1 MTDLRSL
8 LDSILE
14 DAAFRGVLQTLTVAA
29 PSEGARVTLS
39 GLTSSAKAVVAA
51 GVASR
56 LARPVIV
63 LTADNE
69 TAASLQRT
77 TSSFAAW
84 LDPSPK
90 QAVLTFPSLDCSPYE
105 GRSPHAEIL
114 ERRAVTLW
122 SATQGQARVV
132 LTPVTAALG
141 RFRERAFYS
150 SLALEIKAGD
160 ELALDDLAEHLS
172 GVGYERE
179 EPVSDVGQFS
189 VRGGIVDVFPP
200 EAGWPIRIELWDDRV
215 ESLREFDPGTQR
227 SRQPVPRALLLPLS
241 EATRSRRFFEK
252 LVGALEK
259 RVKAR
264 GETEA
269 GPRFE
274 REPEWAG
281 EYGNPFPGWE
291 FFAPLAEPHS
301 QSLFGLFDHPVVLW
315 DEPLDRTAQWKA
327 YLEKLAGQYDEVRDV
342 VPPRPKPE
350 DILLVEREF
359 QEILQGLPQVN
370 LKELALGRGVET
382 AELTAGVPEMASLQV
397 PQTTTEVL
405 RNHETSEPTPSP
417 GPPRLMKTPAAN
429 HPLPQGGEGASF
441 MLAED
446 GQPNDQGVL
455 AGHDTPAA
463 ASDTPSMVLDSDSP
477 ALERAPHPQA
487 NFDDRESD
495 FDESE
500 QSLPLPGPEFVLLT
514 QPSPKFQSG
523 VKGFAEN
530 LRGNLERGMCVVL
543 VSPSSGK
550 ADRLREILAEYEI
563 PFETVS
569 GSSASAGASPG
580 ETAEKRNDPRGGSHG
595 GETHA
600 ASGEESPRAGT
611 RPAATGAAL
620 MVRGDLAEG
629 FVIPE
634 LRQMWLA
641 DSDLFGGFDWASR
654 RREHSGALSFISDL
668 GDLKVGDYV
677 VHVDHG
683 VGIYQGLRQL
693 SVSGAERDFM
703 LLTYQ
708 DDAKLYVPLER
719 LDLVEKYRSGGEGAK
734 PVLDRLGGTTWA
746 RTKSRVKRA
755 LRDMAEELLHLY
767 AQRKMAGGTP
777 TSPDTPWQEEFEEA
791 FEFEETPDQL
801 KALEDIKQDLESPEP
816 MDRLLCGDV
825 GYGKTE
831 LAMRAAFKVVQD
843 GRQVAVLAPTTVL
856 AFQHYETFRRRLAAF
871 PMRVDM
877 LSRFR
882 QPAEQKK
889 TVAETEAG
897 KVDVLIGTHR
907 LLSKDVQFRD
917 LGLLIVDEEQ
927 RFGVA
932 AKEKLRKFKVGVD
945 VLAMSATPIPRTL
958 HMSLG
963 GLRDLSVIE
972 TPPRGRLAI
981 QTTVAPF
988 NHNLIQ
994 AAILQ
999 EMQREGQVF
1008 FVHNRVESIFSIAA
1022 IVQRLVPTARIG
1034 VAHGQMNEKEL
1045 ERVMLKFMQGEY
1057 DVLVATALIENGL
1070 DIPRANTIVVN
1081 HAERF
1086 GLADLYQ
1093 LRGRVGRSN
1102 RRAYAY
1108 FLVAAEDALTPIA
1121 RRRLAALK
1129 EFSELGAGFRLA
1141 ALDLELRGA
1150 GNLLG
1155 AEQHGHLNAIGID
1168 LYLKML
1174 EQTVEEL
1181 KGAPQRI
1188 DVRTSINLGLDI
1200 KIPDNYVA
1208 DEGQRLRLYKRI
1220 SSLATPEAR
1229 AELEAELGD
1238 RFGPIP
1244 ASVANLL
1251 SYGLLKSAAEQL
1263 LVQSIERKADEIW
1276 MRFHEQTPV
1285 EPGSITTFVR
1295 RRREA
1300 TLRPDG
1306 VLRFKL
1312 RSGEEKTLEEVQN
1325 VLRELQPKP

>member
-1 MTDLRSL
+1 MSDLRSL
-8 LDSILE
+8 LDPILE
-14 DAAFRGVLQTLTVAA
+14 HAAFRGVLQTLTEAA
-29 PSEGARVTLS
+29 PGAGAQVTLS
-39 GLTSSAKAVVAA
+39 GLTSSAKGLVVA
-51 GVASR
+51 GVACQLS
-56 LARPVIV
+56 RPVIV

-69 TAASLQRT
+69 TAANLQRT
-77 TSSFAAW
+77 TSTFAHW
-84 LDPSPK
+84 LDPGSS
-90 QAVLTFPSLDCSPYE
+90 QSVLTFPSLDCSPYE
-105 GRSPHAEIL
+105 GRSPHGEIL
-114 ERRAVTLW
+114 ERRAVALW
-122 SATQGQARVV
+122 SVTQRQVRALV
-132 LTPVTAALG
+132 TPVSAALG

-160 ELALDDLAEHLS
+160 ELTLEDLAEHLS

-179 EPVSDVGQFS
+179 EPVSDAGQYS

-200 EAGWPIRIELWDDRV
+200 ESEWPLRIELWDDRI
-215 ESLREFDPGTQR
+215 ESLREFDPDTQR
-227 SRQPVPRALLLPLS
+227 SRKPVPRALLLPLS
-241 EATRSRRFFEK
+241 EVTRSRRFFQK
-252 LVGALEK
+252 LVGALDK
-259 RVKAR
+259 RPNSR
-264 GETEA
+264 RDEA
-269 GPRFE
+269 TAPRFE
-274 REPEWAG
+274 GQPEWAG
-281 EYGNPFPGWE
+281 EYENPFPGWE
-291 FFAPLAEPHS
+291 FFAPLVEPHPR
-301 QSLFGLFDHPVVLW
+301 SLFGLFDNPVVLW
-315 DEPLDRTAQWKA
+315 DEPLDRHTQWKGF
-327 YLEKLAGQYDEVRDV
+327 LEKLAAEYDEVRDV
-342 VPPRPKPE
+342 VPPRPTPD
-350 DILLVEREF
+350 DICLTEREF
-359 QEILQGLPQVN
+359 QEIIQGLPQVY
-370 LKELALGRGVET
+370 LKELAISRSVENYEQSGQE
-382 AELTAGVPEMASLQV
+382 AAGQV
-397 PQTTTEVL
+397 TTVD
-405 RNHETSEPTPSP
+405 SESGSAAPSC
-417 GPPRLMKTPAAN
+417 GEPAAFRA
-429 HPLPQGGEGASF
+429 PLDSF
-441 MLAED
+441 PLAEQAERPSLPACSKELSRD
-446 GQPNDQGVL
+446 SGL
-455 AGHDTPAA
+455 AERQSLSASQAA
-463 ASDTPSMVLDSDSP
+463 EPQCEAGSTGSDSEQVEQNSP
-477 ALERAPHPQA
+477 ASGQ
-487 NFDDRESD
+487 
-495 FDESE
+495 
-500 QSLPLPGPEFVLLT
+500 EFVLLT

-530 LRGNLERGMCVVL
+530 LRGNLERGMSVAL
-543 VSPSSGK
+543 VTPSNGK
-550 ADRLREILAEYEI
+550 AERLRGILTEYEI
-563 PFETVS
+563 PFETE
-569 GSSASAGASPG
+569 SSAAVPAGVSPSQLVQKQKGARRADQSVEAGA
-580 ETAEKRNDPRGGSHG
+580 
-595 GETHA
+595 
-600 ASGEESPRAGT
+600 ASVDESAQAGA
-611 RPAATGAAL
+611 RSAPSGVAL
-620 MVRGDLAEG
+620 MIRGDLAEG
-629 FVIPE
+629 FVIPDLAE
-634 LRQMWLA
+634 MWLA
-641 DSDLFGGFDWASR
+641 DSDLFGGFDWTSR
-654 RREHSGALSFISDL
+654 RREHTGAMSFISDL

-683 VGIYQGLRQL
+683 VGLYQGLRQL
-693 SVSGAERDFM
+693 SVSGPERDFM

-734 PVLDRLGGTTWA
+734 PVLDRLGGTSWE

-755 LRDMAEELLHLY
+755 LRDMAQELLQLY

-777 TSPDTPWQEEFEEA
+777 ASPDTPWQEEFEEA

-801 KALEDIKQDLESPEP
+801 KALADIKRDLESAEP

-831 LAMRAAFKVVQD
+831 LAMRAAFKVIQD

-907 LLSKDVQFRD
+907 LLSKDVNFRD

-988 NHNLIQ
+988 NHSLIQ
-994 AAILQ
+994 SAVLQ

-1045 ERVMLKFMQGEY
+1045 EKVMLKFMQGEY

-1070 DIPRANTIVVN
+1070 DIPRANTIIVN

-1121 RRRLAALK
+1121 RRRLAAMK

-1208 DEGQRLRLYKRI
+1208 DESQRLRLYKRI
-1220 SSLATPEAR
+1220 SSLASVEAR
-1229 AELEAELGD
+1229 AELETELSD
-1238 RFGPIP
+1238 RYGPIP
-1244 ASVANLL
+1244 SSVANLL
-1251 SYGLLKSAAEQL
+1251 AYGLLKSAAEQL
-1263 LVQSIERKADEIW
+1263 LLQSIEKKADEIW
-1276 MRFHEQTPV
+1276 MRFHEQTSV
-1285 EPGSITTFVR
+1285 EPGTITTFVR
-1295 RRREA
+1295 RRKEA
-1300 TLRPDG
+1300 SLRPDG
-1306 VLRFKL
+1306 MLRFKL

-1325 VLRELQPKP
+1325 VLRELQPKH